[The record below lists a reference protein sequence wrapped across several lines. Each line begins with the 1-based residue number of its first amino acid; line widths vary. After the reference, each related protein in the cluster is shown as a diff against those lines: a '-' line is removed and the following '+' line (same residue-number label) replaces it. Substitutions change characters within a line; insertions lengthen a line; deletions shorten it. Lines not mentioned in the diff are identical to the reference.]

1 MQANNR
7 TDAGCT
13 VDAVPYKV
21 LDLEASKLNFA
32 GPDVKATPV
41 MAVPLVL
48 ENAPVGVVPFVF
60 PTGWNV
66 PVMFGPNITGSIKPF
81 NVACDDFT
89 ASGALSGGKSSTPWN
104 GKTNVGS
111 SVITDIAL
119 AASNSDAKYGASSTV
134 QPTSLRLVH
143 CIKS

>member
-66 PVMFGPNITGSIKPF
+66 PVMFGPTEH
-81 NVACDDFT
+81 
-89 ASGALSGGKSSTPWN
+89 N
-104 GKTNVGS
+104 GYSHCVMG
-111 SVITDIAL
+111 
-119 AASNSDAKYGASSTV
+119 
-134 QPTSLRLVH
+134 QRHWSLQGCR
-143 CIKS
+143 KW

>member
-1 MQANNR
+1 MKPAHVPGTSLGSLYGMQIR
-7 TDAGCT
+7 
-13 VDAVPYKV
+13 V
-21 LDLEASKLNFA
+21 
-32 GPDVKATPV
+32 
-41 MAVPLVL
+41 
-48 ENAPVGVVPFVF
+48 
-60 PTGWNV
+60 
-66 PVMFGPNITGSIKPF
+66 PNITGSIKPF
-81 NVACDDFT
+81 DVACADFT
-89 ASGALSGGKSSTPWN
+89 ARGALSGGKSSTPWN

>member
-48 ENAPVGVVPFVF
+48 EKAPVGVVPFVF

-66 PVMFGPNITGSIKPF
+66 PVMFGPNI
-81 NVACDDFT
+81 
-89 ASGALSGGKSSTPWN
+89 SGRLGAYDCA
-104 GKTNVGS
+104 GS
-111 SVITDIAL
+111 SFTGAFRYAGNEGGPSTAWRSVAYSDFD
-119 AASNSDAKYGASSTV
+119 ASRSSSKYGSSSTV
-134 QPTSLRLVH
+134 QPESIRLIP

>member
-13 VDAVPYKV
+13 VDAVPYKM

-66 PVMFGPNITGSIKPF
+66 PVMFGRSEHNGQTRKSEF
-81 NVACDDFT
+81 SDF
-89 ASGALSGGKSSTPWN
+89 
-104 GKTNVGS
+104 
-111 SVITDIAL
+111 
-119 AASNSDAKYGASSTV
+119 
-134 QPTSLRLVH
+134 
-143 CIKS
+143 

>member
-66 PVMFGPNITGSIKPF
+66 PVMFGKP
-81 NVACDDFT
+81 AD
-89 ASGALSGGKSSTPWN
+89 
-104 GKTNVGS
+104 
-111 SVITDIAL
+111 TDL
-119 AASNSDAKYGASSTV
+119 
-134 QPTSLRLVH
+134 PTSEEVVVPSMNLW
-143 CIKS
+143 

>member
-66 PVMFGPNITGSIKPF
+66 PVMFGLPEHQ
-81 NVACDDFT
+81 
-89 ASGALSGGKSSTPWN
+89 WN
-104 GKTNVGS
+104 PLCVMAVRNRCLQKDRRRELFRR
-111 SVITDIAL
+111 TDL
-119 AASNSDAKYGASSTV
+119 GE
-134 QPTSLRLVH
+134 QQG
-143 CIKS
+143 

>member
-1 MQANNR
+1 MHKSDR
-7 TDAGCT
+7 TAAGCT
-13 VDAVPYKV
+13 VEDEPYK
-21 LDLEASKLNFA
+21 LLERDAEKSILA
-32 GPDVKATPV
+32 GPLRFPPGQLPFSTSLK
-41 MAVPLVL
+41 
-48 ENAPVGVVPFVF
+48 APVPF
-60 PTGWNV
+60 THDAMTV
-66 PVMFGPNITGSIKPF
+66 PVMFGPNITGAIKPF

-119 AASNSDAKYGASSTV
+119 AASKYDAKYGASSTV

>member
-21 LDLEASKLNFA
+21 LDFEASKLNFA

-66 PVMFGPNITGSIKPF
+66 PVMFGLRTSQERSWL
-81 NVACDDFT
+81 VAI
-89 ASGALSGGKSSTPWN
+89 N
-104 GKTNVGS
+104 
-111 SVITDIAL
+111 
-119 AASNSDAKYGASSTV
+119 
-134 QPTSLRLVH
+134 
-143 CIKS
+143 